1 MKKDIDIPLVED
13 VFVAVVLE
21 KNEAFRSMDW
31 NAYLVNDRNVPLEMV
46 LIVTRGYDQKDT
58 TSTMRHQLEELPPKS
73 YAKIEFLQEE
83 VLRLN
88 NEFSISYFVDKKMF
102 HKTFIFPKGSIT
114 EEDIKEVPQLKRK
127 GVVQK

>member
-1 MKKDIDIPLVED
+1 MKKDIEIPLVED

-21 KNEAFRSMDW
+21 KNETFRSMDW
-31 NAYLVNDRNVPLEMV
+31 NAYLVNDLDVPLEMI

-73 YAKIEFLQEE
+73 FAKVEFLQEE

-88 NEFSISYFVDKKMF
+88 NEFSVSYFVDSTMF
-102 HKTFIFPKGSIT
+102 HKTFVFQKGTIR
-114 EEDIKEVPQLKRK
+114 EENIKEIPQLQLK